1 MRRVALIGM
10 ICVLAWC
17 DPGWAG
23 GRPVHPRQD
32 GIVDVVFDILL
43 APCSLLAECL
53 GVSGRCYAVPPDCR
67 QMLAPPKK
75 ISKKQPR
82 QPSEVLPPS
91 ERGKTQRKQSTTDLT
106 VPGRQSPQQPPTTQR
121 PLTAPSAPEVRPS
134 ASGPE
139 PKLPSQKTR
148 EAVPPRPEP
157 VPPSVREQPPPPKKQ
172 YTAPGREPVPPAG
185 ISETSRRKPSPSTV
199 QVPEK
204 GPVPT
209 GTPPSKTEAPPSK
222 TEAPPGETEKIKQP
236 SVEKRRPGRSYY
248 PPSGCYPQ
256 PRCW

>member
-1 MRRVALIGM
+1 MRRVALIGL

-17 DPGWAG
+17 DLGWAG
-23 GRPVHPRQD
+23 GRPTQPRQD
-32 GIVDVVFDILL
+32 GIADIVFDILL

-53 GVSGRCYAVPPDCR
+53 GVSGRCYAVPRDCR

-75 ISKKQPR
+75 VSQKRPR
-82 QPSEVLPPS
+82 QPSEVLPPT
-91 ERGKTQRKQSTTDLT
+91 EREKPKRKQPTTDLT
-106 VPGRQSPQQPPTTQR
+106 VPGRQSPQQPSATQR

-134 ASGPE
+134 SGGPE
-139 PKLPSQKTR
+139 PKLPTPKTR
-148 EAVPPRPEP
+148 EAVPPRPER
-157 VPPSVREQPPPPKKQ
+157 VSPSVQEQPPPPKKQ
-172 YTAPGREPVPPAG
+172 YSAPGQESAPRSG
-185 ISETSRRKPSPSTV
+185 IGETSRKKPAPSNV

-209 GTPPSKTEAPPSK
+209 TGAPPKKSG
-222 TEAPPGETEKIKQP
+222 TPPGETEKIKQP
-236 SVEKRRPGRSYY
+236 SVEKRRPGRTYY